1 MLFTCTHTDNNSEV
15 AILPRVPGFSLRQ
28 TTSVV
33 LCGLAMLSFG
43 SCDKVPLL
51 APSNSIITL
60 FSSRTILPINGTAQ
74 ITATVIEQSGTP
86 AHNGTL
92 VTFTSSLGTLDP
104 REAVTSNGQAVVTLH
119 AGTESG
125 VATVTAFSG
134 SAQSTGSTGPDGTTT
149 TSSTLTVT
157 IGGAASASISLTAT
171 PGSVS
176 PRGGTVTVVA
186 SVADVNGNLL
196 PGVPVS
202 FSVSAGSLGTAS
214 VLTDA
219 NGQATT
225 TVTTDRE
232 TVVTA
237 TSGPQTATT
246 TIQVD
251 TLPAVTIV
259 ATPMA
264 SSVDEPVTFA
274 VTVRPGSSAIADVSI
289 DFGDGSSQAL
299 GALAGPTSVSHTYK
313 VAGSFI
319 VTVTVRDTSNATV
332 EVVTVIAI
340 ESPAPLNVTIA
351 SPATV
356 QVNVAAIFTATATQ
370 STPGILE
377 IARYEWEFGDGT
389 NVTTTGS
396 STSHVFANPGVKVVT
411 VRAVEKDG
419 RSGTGQAQIN
429 VTPVTPLNVV
439 LTASPSAPV
448 EDESVTFVANATG
461 SAVPVASY
469 AWNFG
474 DGTTVT
480 TSGNQVTHVYTDPG
494 TFTVKV
500 TAVTSEGVSGSAQI
514 SVVVSPT
521 VFSVNLTFSPPRPD
535 EATQVTFTAT
545 VSPPT
550 LVVNRYD
557 FAFGDG
563 ESVTGSANSVQHV
576 FTVDMG
582 ETTSTFTVTVTAFR
596 ALGNESTSSQVT
608 VTVSK

>member
-1 MLFTCTHTDNNSEV
+1 M
-15 AILPRVPGFSLRQ
+15 AILTRVPGFSLRQ

-60 FSSRTILPINGTAQ
+60 FSSRTVLPINGTAQ

-125 VATVTAFSG
+125 IATVTAFSG

-237 TSGPQTATT
+237 TSGPQTTTT

-251 TLPAVTIV
+251 TLPIVTV
-259 ATPMA
+259 VVTPTA

-274 VTVRPGSSAIADVSI
+274 VTVTAGSSAIADVSI

-299 GALAGPTSVSHTYK
+299 GALVGLTSVSHTYK
-313 VAGSFI
+313 VAGNFI
-319 VTVTVRDTSNATV
+319 VTVTVRDTSDASV
-332 EVVTVIAI
+332 EVVTVVAI
-340 ESPAPLNVTIA
+340 ESPAPLNVVFTA
-351 SPATV
+351 PLAGATV
-356 QVNVAAIFTATATQ
+356 QVNVAVIFTATATQ
-370 STPGILE
+370 STPGIVE

-389 NVTTTGS
+389 NVTTTGP
-396 STSHVFANPGVKVVT
+396 STSHVFISAGLKVVT

-419 RSGTGQAQIN
+419 RAGTGQIQIN
-429 VTPVTPLNVV
+429 VTPVTPLNINLNATPTPATENEVV
-439 LTASPSAPV
+439 TFTASLPPQTTLPV
-448 EDESVTFVANATG
+448 
-461 SAVPVASY
+461 PIASY
-469 AWNFG
+469 TWNFD
-474 DGTTVT
+474 DGSPTVT
-480 TSGNQVTHVYTDPG
+480 TSGNVVNHVYTSSG
-494 TFTVKV
+494 TFAVMV
-500 TAVTSEGVSGSAQI
+500 TAVTVEGVSGSSQLTLLVVPLQVEITLII
-514 SVVVSPT
+514 SPLTANAGQTVS
-521 VFSVNLTFSPPRPD
+521 
-535 EATQVTFTAT
+535 FTAT
-545 VSPPT
+545 VTPAT
-550 LVVNRYD
+550 VVVTNYLWD
-557 FAFGDG
+557 FGDAAG
-563 ESVTGSANSVQHV
+563 
-576 FTVDMG
+576 
-582 ETTSTFTVTVTAFR
+582 TTSNTSGRTTTFAYQNADKGLTRTVTVTATT
-596 ALGNESTSSQVT
+596 APSGVT
-608 VTVSK
+608 VQTQGIVTINP

>member
-1 MLFTCTHTDNNSEV
+1 
-15 AILPRVPGFSLRQ
+15 
-28 TTSVV
+28 
-33 LCGLAMLSFG
+33 MLSFG

-104 REAVTSNGQAVVTLH
+104 REAVTRNGQAVVTLH

-125 VATVTAFSG
+125 IATVTAFSG

-149 TSSTLTVT
+149 SSSALTVT
-157 IGGAASASISLTAT
+157 IGGAATASISLTAT

-176 PRGGTVTVVA
+176 PRGETVTVVA

-246 TIQVD
+246 TIQVNI
-251 TLPAVTIV
+251 LPAVTVV
-259 ATPMA
+259 ATPAA
-264 SSVDEPVTFA
+264 SSVDEPVIFA
-274 VTVRPGSSAIADVSI
+274 VTVTPGSSAIADVSI
-289 DFGDGSSQAL
+289 NFGDGSSQAL
-299 GALAGPTSVSHTYK
+299 GALAGPTTVSHTYK

-340 ESPAPLNVTIA
+340 ESPAPLNVTIEA
-351 SPATV
+351 PQTV

-389 NVTTTGS
+389 NVTTTGP
-396 STSHVFANPGVKVVT
+396 STSHVFTSAGLRVVT
-411 VRAVEKDG
+411 VDVVEKDG
-419 RSGTGQAQIN
+419 RRGTGQAQIN
-429 VTPVTPLNVV
+429 VTPVTPLNVNITV
-439 LTASPSAPV
+439 SPRPGTVNEVVSFTA
-448 EDESVTFVANATG
+448 TVAG
-461 SAVPVASY
+461 STVPIASY
-469 AWNFG
+469 DWNFG
-474 DGTTVT
+474 DLTTVT
-480 TSGNQVTHVYTDPG
+480 TSGNEVNHIYTTAA
-494 TFTVKV
+494 TFTASV
-500 TAVTSEGVSGSAQI
+500 TAFTSEGVSGSSQI
-514 SVVVSPT
+514 SVIVVPLQVEITLIISPLTANAGQT
-521 VFSVNLTFSPPRPD
+521 VL
-535 EATQVTFTAT
+535 FTAT
-545 VSPPT
+545 VTPAT
-550 LVVNRYD
+550 VVVTNYLWD
-557 FAFGDG
+557 FGG
-563 ESVTGSANSVQHV
+563 
-576 FTVDMG
+576 
-582 ETTSTFTVTVTAFR
+582 R
-596 ALGNESTSSQVT
+596 
-608 VTVSK
+608 